1 MAIRYMQYKA
11 EEFITNTI
19 SGYSLY
25 INHRFYEI
33 YESIKEVRAA
43 ANRYGRSN
51 DIEIYPIMK
60 RRQNYV

>member
-1 MAIRYMQYKA
+1 MAIRYIQYKA
-11 EEFITNTI
+11 EEFIKNTI

-25 INHRFYEI
+25 INNRFYEI

-43 ANRYGRSN
+43 ANQYGKSN

-60 RRQNYV
+60 RRQSYE